1 MTFLVNEQG
10 YHGASVDKVSARL
23 KLAKG
28 AFYHHNDNKQDL
40 ISACF
45 ERTFSVVRQALG
57 LAENGAGS
65 GWDRACAAARILVRY
80 QLSKNGSLLRSS
92 ATRALPDQVHRDSVR
107 KTMARLTEHMDCVVV
122 DGVMDG
128 STRPLDPVI
137 AALVAIGVINA
148 SAQL

>member
-45 ERTFSVVRQALG
+45 ERTFSVVR
-57 LAENGAGS
+57 
-65 GWDRACAAARILVRY
+65 Y
-80 QLSKNGSLLRSS
+80 QLSENGSLLRSS
-92 ATRALPDQVHRDSVR
+92 STRALPDQVHRDSVR
-107 KTMARLTEHMDCVVV
+107 KTMLRLTEHMDCVVV